1 MNFNS
6 FEGVFNL
13 TSDGKITSLQK
24 VVNHALKAHGTSVV
38 GVVNPR
44 NSVGLK
50 LLYFTGQN
58 SPAAAAKNFNV
69 PRAAFLEQVVHEL
82 EVLQMPALVG
92 GHGNSVG
99 VFLDGGLHHLLGAA
113 VVAQMNNFGS

>member
-13 TSDGKITSLQK
+13 TSDGKITAPQK

-38 GVVNPR
+38 GVIDPR

-50 LLYFTGQN
+50 LLNFTGQN
-58 SPAAAAKNFNV
+58 SPATTAKDFNV
-69 PRAAFLEQVVHEL
+69 PRSAFLQQVVHEL
-82 EVLQMPALVG
+82 EVLQMPTLVG
-92 GHGNSVG
+92 GHCNGIG
-99 VFLDGGLHHLLGAA
+99 VFLNGGFHDLLSTA
-113 VVAQMNNFGS
+113 VVAQMNNFGP

>member
-13 TSDGKITSLQK
+13 TSNGKITALQK
-24 VVNHALKAHGTSVV
+24 VVNHALKAHSPSVV

-44 NSVGLK
+44 NSVVLK
-50 LLYFTGQN
+50 FLNFTRQN
-58 SPAAAAKNFNV
+58 SPAAAAKDFNV
-69 PRAAFLEQVVHEL
+69 SRSAFCEQVVHEL

-92 GHGNSVG
+92 GHGNGVG
-99 VFLDGGLHHLLGAA
+99 VFLYGGFHDLLGTA
-113 VVAQMNNFGS
+113 VVAQMNYLGA